1 MRAVDVE
8 GGAEADVVAAVEAV
22 EDAGLKLAIYA
33 EAGARIVVAKVLDQY
48 KGKKQL
54 VFKFK
59 KRKGYKKLKGHR
71 QQLTKVRITAVGAD
85 KYEAPAKAAK
95 AEEAASEE

>member
-1 MRAVDVE
+1 MAGTKA
-8 GGAEADVVAAVEAV
+8 GGQKAAST
-22 EDAGLKLAIYA
+22 K
-33 EAGARIVVAKVLDQY
+33 VVAKVLAQFKD
-48 KGKKQL
+48 KKQL